1 MFHFWFSYTFDS
13 KDCNYAT
20 CFRLVLDEDATN
32 EIPESFAYIS
42 NGQLM
47 INGTGTLQ
55 VMDILGRQI
64 LTKEI
69 STLNSQLSTLNFTAG
84 VYVVRLCNGNDVK
97 TQKIVV
103 R

>member
-1 MFHFWFSYTFDS
+1 MFHFWYSYTFDS

-20 CFRLVLDEDATN
+20 CFRLVLDEEATN
-32 EIPESFAYIS
+32 EIPESFAYVS

-69 STLNSQLSTLNFTAG
+69 STLNSQLHRRRICGPPLQWQRRENPEDSGEIRVF
-84 VYVVRLCNGNDVK
+84 
-97 TQKIVV
+97 
-103 R
+103 